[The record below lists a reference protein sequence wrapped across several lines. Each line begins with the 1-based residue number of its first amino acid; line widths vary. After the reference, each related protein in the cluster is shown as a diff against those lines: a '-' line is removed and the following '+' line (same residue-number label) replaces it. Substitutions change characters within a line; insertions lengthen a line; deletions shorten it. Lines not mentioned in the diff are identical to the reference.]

1 MGWIYCLVPKLAT
14 KTVCPRFSTVLATL
28 LLPTLGTMN
37 PGPYM
42 MRSVPIIQYYWC
54 GAGEVTIVRTHHTS
68 SVTMSAQFVVRNHRY
83 NISLVR
89 NSFVAASSAAAAVQ

>member
-1 MGWIYCLVPKLAT
+1 ME
-14 KTVCPRFSTVLATL
+14 
-28 LLPTLGTMN
+28 
-37 PGPYM
+37 
-42 MRSVPIIQYYWC
+42 YYWC
-54 GAGEVTIVRTHHTS
+54 GAGEVTIVRPHHTS

>member
-14 KTVCPRFSTVLATL
+14 KTVCPRFSTVLATH

-37 PGPYM
+37 PGPHM
-42 MRSVPIIQYYWC
+42 MRSVSIIQYYWC
-54 GAGEVTIVRTHHTS
+54 RGGRGHHSAATPHLIS
-68 SVTMSAQFVVRNHRY
+68 NNVAQFVVRNHRY